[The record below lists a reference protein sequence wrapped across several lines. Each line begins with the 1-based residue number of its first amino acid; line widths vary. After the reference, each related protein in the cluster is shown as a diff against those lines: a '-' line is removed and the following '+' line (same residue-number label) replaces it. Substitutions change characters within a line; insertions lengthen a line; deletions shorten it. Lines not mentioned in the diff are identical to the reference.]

1 MAEADTLF
9 ELRTLFQLGNY
20 QGAINA
26 GNKAKVRSDK
36 DRTDRDVLVYRSY
49 IAQGNYSMV
58 LDEIGSSPSS
68 PDLQAV
74 RLLATY
80 LSNPEKARDATLSA
94 INQWLS
100 DLQFANNATAQVVI
114 GTVYIQE
121 QNFESALR
129 VLRQSNTLEGLSL
142 MVLTLLKIDRV
153 DVAEKELTRMKS
165 LDEDATITQLTQ
177 AWVNI
182 ALGGEKPQEAFY
194 IFKDMAE
201 RYAPSPLLLNGQAV
215 CHMSSKKW
223 EDAERVLLEASE
235 KNSKDPDTL
244 ANLITCYTHMR
255 KPQEVISRYLNQLR
269 AAAPSHPWV
278 LQLKIAEESFER
290 NLTRFA
296 L

>member
-1 MAEADTLF
+1 
-9 ELRTLFQLGNY
+9 
-20 QGAINA
+20 
-26 GNKAKVRSDK
+26 
-36 DRTDRDVLVYRSY
+36 
-49 IAQGNYSMV
+49 MV
-58 LDEIGSSPSS
+58 LDEIGQSPSS
-68 PDLQAV
+68 PELQAV

-80 LSNPEKARDATLSA
+80 LSNPEKVHEATCAA
-94 INQWLS
+94 INQWVS
-100 DLQFANNATAQVVI
+100 DIQFATNPTVQVVI

-121 QNFESALR
+121 QNYESALR
-129 VLRQSNTLEGLSL
+129 VLKQSNTLEALSL
-142 MVLTLLKIDRV
+142 MVLALLKIDRV
-153 DVAEKELTRMKS
+153 DAAEKELARMKT
-165 LDEDATITQLTQ
+165 LDEDATITQLAQ

-201 RYAPSPLLLNGQAV
+201 RYSASPLLLNGQAV

-223 EDAERVLLEASE
+223 EDAERLLLDASE

-255 KPQEVISRYLNQLR
+255 KPQEVISRFLNQLR
-269 AAAPSHPWV
+269 ASSPSHPWV

-290 NLTRFA
+290 NRTRFE